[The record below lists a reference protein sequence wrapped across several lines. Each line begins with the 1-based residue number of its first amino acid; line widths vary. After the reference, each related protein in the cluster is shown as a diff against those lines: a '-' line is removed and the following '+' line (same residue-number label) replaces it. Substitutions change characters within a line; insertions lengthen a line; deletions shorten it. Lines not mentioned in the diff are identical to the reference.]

1 MLYLYTVLVMCRPAH
16 PPQSRGVNAPYQKVN
31 ENINTFGRI
40 NQKLME
46 SFVYNKKQILKLSVD
61 LNHPN
66 MSCVNRTNI

>member
-46 SFVYNKKQILKLSVD
+46 SFVYNKKNPQTQCRRKSPQHVL
-61 LNHPN
+61 
-66 MSCVNRTNI
+66 C

>member
-46 SFVYNKKQILKLSVD
+46 SFVYNKKNPQTQCRLKSPQHVL
-61 LNHPN
+61 
-66 MSCVNRTNI
+66 C